1 MYKGCSAVY
10 NGRMLLFGGDDVNPT
25 IQFENPKSIGEV
37 FEFYLIFNNQFQVI
51 GCELKTLRE
60 AIFLKQLFFCFIVY

>member
-1 MYKGCSAVY
+1 LIISAEELTGFNYKQKHQVYKGCSAVY

-37 FEFYLIFNNQFQVI
+37 
-51 GCELKTLRE
+51 C
-60 AIFLKQLFFCFIVY
+60 AI